1 MLWNPHGQPSFSTLI
16 FTALVIAMSGPLPA
30 ADVNL
35 TIGTLPPQGTV
46 TIEFEVQIDDPV
58 APLATT
64 HAVCNQATI
73 SGSNFTS
80 LLTDDLELG
89 GPGAT
94 CTSLPDFGD
103 APAPFPTMLAANG
116 ARHGLRSDLFLGATA
131 DAEPDG
137 QPNAS
142 ATGDDIDGNDDAD
155 GVTFASYEGALP
167 ALIPGVSNTLDVF
180 LNSGGDPCQLNAWID
195 FNGNGSWADAG
206 EQIFTNQPLSA
217 GANNGLPYD
226 VPAGAVIG
234 TTYSRFRCSTT
245 ASLLPTGE
253 APDGEVED
261 YQVLVAQSS
270 ISVTKTASPTSLA
283 EPGGSVTFT
292 VTINNTGNTSVD
304 ITSLGDDVH
313 GNLNGQGTCS
323 VPQTIPVSGSYQC
336 SFSATVSG
344 TSGDSETDTVTAS
357 GTGVGG
363 PVADSGSAT
372 VTITDPPPTISVT
385 KTASPTSVPE
395 PGASVSFTVRVDN
408 TGSTSADLTSLT
420 DDIHGD
426 LNGQGD
432 CSLPKT
438 IAIGG
443 FYQCSFSATVTGD
456 AGDSETDTVTAS
468 VTGPGGS
475 GSAMGSATVTVT
487 DELPT
492 ISVSKT
498 ASPASIEEPGG
509 TITFTVRV
517 DNTGAAE
524 PVSLTSLNDDIHG
537 DLNGQG
543 DCSLPQTIAVSDFY
557 ECSFDA
563 SVTGVAGDS
572 ETDTVTATAE
582 DNEGNP
588 VSEQDSATVNIIDP
602 TPPVVTALV
611 TVPGGALDECTTVTA
626 AITSFDVT
634 FNEELANPTDAGGYL
649 LVGSGPDFDFSTLD
663 CNGASGDDEAVAFSD
678 ITSDGDPAT
687 PTVSLAVTDLA
698 AGLYR
703 LLICDILTDVDGNP
717 LDGDESGD
725 GGGNLIRSFRADP
738 GNLFVNGDFDHCPVS
753 LSPWDSFATAPD
765 AVLPAVPGTSDR
777 DGSPLSAAVELM
789 SSTGDELGIGQ
800 CIPVDPEADY
810 QLRAWLQVAGLGGD
824 DPLATFVRRC
834 AFYAQPGCAGDEIG
848 SGVFVSVV
856 TDTEGGWLAYLSSL
870 LSPAGVASASCELA
884 IVPASGSQSDVLMDG
899 LFFGAE
905 ELSPGELIFT
915 DGFESGDVSAW
926 SATVP

>member
-1 MLWNPHGQPSFSTLI
+1 MLVL
-16 FTALVIAMSGPLPA
+16 TAMVVAVALAGPVPA

-35 TIGTLPPQGTV
+35 AIGTLPPQGTV
-46 TIEFEVQIDDPV
+46 TIEFEVQIDNPV

-64 HAVCNQATI
+64 HEICNQATV
-73 SGSNFTS
+73 SGSNFSS
-80 LLTDDLELG
+80 LSTDDHEL

-103 APAPFPTMLAANG
+103 APAPYPTMLAANG

-137 QPNAS
+137 QPNAG
-142 ATGDDIDGNDDAD
+142 ATGDDTDGNNDAD
-155 GVTFASYEGALP
+155 GVSFASYEGALP
-167 ALIPGVSNTLDVF
+167 ALVPGASNTLDVF
-180 LNSGGDPCQLNAWID
+180 LNSGGDSCWLNAWID

-206 EQIFTNQPLSA
+206 EQIFTNQPLSS
-217 GANNGLPYD
+217 GANNGLPYA
-226 VPAGAVIG
+226 VPAGAGIG

-261 YQVLVAQSS
+261 YQVLIAQSS

-304 ITSLGDDVH
+304 ITSLTDDLHGD
-313 GNLNGQGTCS
+313 LNGQGTCS

-344 TSGDSETDTVTAS
+344 TPGDIETDTVTAS

-363 PVADSGSAT
+363 SVSDSDSAT

-385 KTASPTSVPE
+385 KTASPTTVPE

-408 TGSTSADLTSLT
+408 TGSTSAELTSLS
-420 DDIHGD
+420 DDLHGD

-432 CSLPKT
+432 CSLPQT
-438 IAIGG
+438 IAISG
-443 FYQCSFSATVTGD
+443 FYQCSFSATVSGE

-492 ISVSKT
+492 ISVTKT
-498 ASPASIEEPGG
+498 ASPTSIEEPGG

-517 DNTGAAE
+517 DNTGTAE
-524 PVSLTSLNDDIHG
+524 SVILTSLTDDIHS

-543 DCSLPQTIAVSDFY
+543 DCSLPQTIAVAGFY

-563 SVTGVAGDS
+563 SVTGVAGAS

-588 VSEQDSATVNIIDP
+588 VSDQDSATVNIIDP
-602 TPPVVTALV
+602 TPPVVSALV
-611 TVPGGALDECTTVTA
+611 TVPGGALDECSTVTA

-649 LVGSGPDFDFSTLD
+649 LVGSGADFDFATLD
-663 CNGASGDDEAVAFSD
+663 CSGAGGDDQAVTFYD
-678 ITSDGDPAT
+678 ITSDGDPVT

-698 AGLYR
+698 PGLYR
-703 LLICDILTDVDGNP
+703 LLVCDTLTDVDGNP

-725 GGGNLIRSFRADP
+725 GGGILIRSFRADP
-738 GNLFVNGDFDHCPVS
+738 GNLLVNGDFDDCPVS
-753 LSPWDSFATAPD
+753 LSPWDTFATAPD
-765 AVLPAVPGTSDR
+765 AVLQAVPGTSDR

-789 SSTGDELGIGQ
+789 SSTGNELGLGQ
-800 CIPVDPEADY
+800 CIPVEAETEY
-810 QLRAWLQVAGLGGD
+810 QLSAWLQVDGLGGD

-834 AFYAQPGCAGDEIG
+834 TFYPQPACAGDSIG
-848 SGVFVSVV
+848 ASVFVSVV
-856 TDTEGGWLAYLSSL
+856 TDTEGGWLAYLNSL
-870 LSPAGVASASCELA
+870 LSPAGAGSAGCELA
-884 IVPASGSQSDVLMDG
+884 IVPASGSQLDVLLDG
-899 LFFGAE
+899 MFFGSE
-905 ELSPGELIFT
+905 EQGELIFA
-915 DGFESGDVSAW
+915 DDFESGDTSAW
-926 SATVP
+926 SGIVP